1 MPQWEVIFQEP
12 GTRDTYKGEP
22 GRLHIP
28 TPRNDDELLKA
39 LKFILERHR
48 PIRITINAT
57 EQPAVK

>member
-12 GTRDTYKGEP
+12 GTRETYKGEL
-22 GRLHIP
+22 GRLHVP
-28 TPRNDDELLKA
+28 VPRNDDELLKA